1 VNFSLKHACAIIF
14 GTLTFGLIFGVEP
27 SKALDDLKV
36 YRGVLVLEG
45 KIVPGDYDRLRKF
58 LSSKS
63 NFDKISNGV
72 FIASQGGDVV
82 EAMKMGRLI
91 RTLRLSTDAPS
102 GPATGIPRFGESLIH
117 AYNLVNPRSNYV
129 CASACFFVY
138 VAGIYRHLSWVGR
151 LGVHQPTI
159 SEGIARPTLGDNA
172 MKSATWFVHE
182 TIKNYLK
189 DMDVPDKYLDLIYSV
204 PPTTLRWITQ
214 SEFDTDLQGFIPELN
229 EWANCGQHAR
239 KGEISYDDL
248 KKGPSLLANT
258 QASRPTS
265 VASANQSSE
274 LAKCWMQAKTELPK
288 AAWHKV
294 FFSN

>member
-1 VNFSLKHACAIIF
+1 VNFSLRHARAIIF
-14 GTLTFGLIFGVEP
+14 GTLAFWLMLGVEP

-45 KIVPGDYDRLRKF
+45 QIVSGDYDRLRNF

-72 FIASQGGDVV
+72 FIASQGGNVV

-102 GPATGIPRFGESLIH
+102 GPATGIPRFGESLIQP
-117 AYNLVNPRSNYV
+117 YNLVNPRANYV
-129 CASACFFVY
+129 CVSACFFVY

-151 LGVHQPTI
+151 LGVHRPTI
-159 SEGIARPTLGDNA
+159 SEGIARPTLGDDK

-182 TIKNYLK
+182 TIKNYLR

-214 SEFDTDLQGFIPELN
+214 AEFDSDLQGFIPELN

-239 KGEISYDDL
+239 RGEINYDEL
-248 KKGPSLLANT
+248 KNEPSLLAKT
-258 QASRPTS
+258 QDFRPTS
-265 VASANQSSE
+265 VASANQASG
-274 LAKCWMQAKTELPK
+274 LAKCWMRAKTELPK